1 MTLVAERFEPLDL
14 GPVPASEI
22 SDNFLLTTLRGLIN
36 TYSEVR
42 STTASPIIPIL
53 HAVVEQDGC
62 HSGGAHNRARR
73 YGPTRPGRFRRE
85 GPATG
90 PDGSSSE
97 CGDGKNRRLWFMSTD
112 NLSFQLVVV
121 IVAGS
126 MIAGAVDVLRQP
138 GWAWKKAEESK
149 PAYFVLVLLVPLIG
163 LAMYGRIARP
173 RVKTIA
179 AAGRAA
185 SLPFESFGDDAL
197 RAQLEDDWPIESI
210 TAPERFTGLGATMI
224 ADGEIRLVGADIG
237 LSRPGSGDGPLGG
250 GGGSTLTATAPVA
263 TVRTYRPQQRTS
275 LPISA
280 PSVSQPAA
288 VPAGWKADPTG
299 RHQFRYWAGSTWT
312 ENVADDGEQ
321 SRDAVTS

>member
-1 MTLVAERFEPLDL
+1 
-14 GPVPASEI
+14 
-22 SDNFLLTTLRGLIN
+22 
-36 TYSEVR
+36 
-42 STTASPIIPIL
+42 
-53 HAVVEQDGC
+53 
-62 HSGGAHNRARR
+62 
-73 YGPTRPGRFRRE
+73 
-85 GPATG
+85 
-90 PDGSSSE
+90 
-97 CGDGKNRRLWFMSTD
+97 MSTD